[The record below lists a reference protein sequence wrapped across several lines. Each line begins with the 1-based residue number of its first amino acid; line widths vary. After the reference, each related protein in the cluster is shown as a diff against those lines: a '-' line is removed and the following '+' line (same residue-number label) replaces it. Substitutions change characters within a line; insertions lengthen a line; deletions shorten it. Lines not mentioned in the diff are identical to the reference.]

1 MSVSQYFD
9 QSVRIDTV
17 PVSSVQTTIDDR
29 GATPVAI
36 YARAL
41 RGLRSKSKNVG
52 DELEQLEFGRLV
64 AETLAGLQAEL
75 CLPDGHFSVDTSGE
89 PLLISEGTGSHWV
102 MPTNFENGAYFSTP
116 HADHQY
122 ELTAMELPRIRIG
135 KYVKFGKGAGV
146 NAGGDIV
153 IGDGSWLSP
162 GSLLLR
168 QDHTAYGRPSVGSR
182 TVAMTRQPGI
192 RMGEFSWVGRDAMVG
207 WNCDYIGT
215 GGIIGTRSFVNSWV
229 GDHAIVGDHDRILHY
244 QPFKAFLADRYHPT
258 VEETL
263 RITDWQRIDEDWRVV
278 YAKTRKSL
286 QGPAFDADLAGWLKE
301 SVGPNY
307 RALVIE
313 PRALSFL
320 DLFDGARLDIAAGD
334 TALTPYILQWAMDHR
349 NRRIRVRTD
358 LTDGTLPLET
368 SGHQHYLKK
377 VGYEVI
383 VYEYDESATELP
395 LAEIQRPLASGGL
408 LITNDRATTAS
419 AVPDRLVEI
428 KEIEYGGKSLKVFEK
443 K

>member
-1 MSVSQYFD
+1 MLVSQYFD
-9 QSVRIDTV
+9 QSVRVDSV
-17 PVSSVQTTIDDR
+17 PASSVPDAID
-29 GATPVAI
+29 AQASTPVAV

-41 RGLRSKSKNVG
+41 RGLRGKSKNIG
-52 DELEQLEFGRLV
+52 DELDQLEFGRLV
-64 AETLAGLQAEL
+64 AETLTGVQTELQ
-75 CLPDGHFSVDTSGE
+75 LPEGHFSVDTSGE
-89 PLLISEGTGSHWV
+89 PLLVTEGTGSHWV

-122 ELTAMELPRIRIG
+122 GLTATQLPRIHIG
-135 KYVKFGKGAGV
+135 RYVKFGKGAGV
-146 NAGGDIV
+146 NAGGDII

-207 WNCDYIGT
+207 WNCDYIGA
-215 GGIIGTRSFVNSWV
+215 GGIVGTRSFVNSWV
-229 GDHAIVGDHDRILHY
+229 GDHAIVGDHDRILQY

-263 RITDWQRIDEDWRVV
+263 RITDWHRIDEDWRVV
-278 YAKTRKSL
+278 YDRTRTSL
-286 QGPAFDADLAGWLKE
+286 RGPAFDPDLASWLRD
-301 SVGPNY
+301 SVGASY
-307 RALVIE
+307 RALVVE
-313 PRALSFL
+313 PRSLSFL
-320 DLFDGARLDIAAGD
+320 ELLDGARVDIASSG

-358 LTDGTLPLET
+358 LDGASLPLET
-368 SGHQHYLKK
+368 SGNQHYLKN
-377 VGYEVI
+377 VGYDVI
-383 VYEYDESATELP
+383 VYEYDESATALP
-395 LAEIQRPLASGGL
+395 LTEIQRPLASGGL
-408 LITNDRATTAS
+408 LITDEAGAAES
-419 AVPDRLVEI
+419 GVPDRLVEI
-428 KEIEYGGKSLKVFEK
+428 KEIAFGGKSLKVFEK